1 MKSSV
6 SMKQLT
12 LDVGQ
17 APLPRLANF
26 VAGPNA
32 EALQHLELWAKAG
45 TRSSLPIYIWGPNG
59 TGKSHLMTGVQQCLI
74 EQGQLYGSIT
84 AQDHEPA
91 AFDERWA
98 AVFLDDVHIYSEV
111 QQHAAFVW
119 LVQAQAHQTGVLA
132 CGLLPPADLKLRD
145 DLRSRFGWGH
155 VWALRLMGDDER
167 RTVLHNAAHER
178 GLHLNPDVM
187 DFILVRFSRDL
198 SHLMQ
203 LLDHLDRFALQ
214 TQRSISIPMIKD
226 MLQVT

>member
-6 SMKQLT
+6 LMKQLA
-12 LDVGQ
+12 LDVGL
-17 APLPRLANF
+17 APLQRLANF

-32 EALQHLELWAKAG
+32 EALQHLQLWAQAG
-45 TRSSLPIYIWGPNG
+45 TRSPVPMYLWGPG
-59 TGKSHLMTGVQQCLI
+59 GSGKSHLLTGVQQCLI
-74 EQGQLYGSIT
+74 EQGQPYGAIT
-84 AQDHEPA
+84 AQDPEPA

-98 AVFLDDVHIYSEV
+98 AVFLDDVHSYSAV

-145 DLRSRFGWGH
+145 DLRSRLGWGH

-167 RTVLHNAAHER
+167 RTVLHNAALER
-178 GLHLNPDVM
+178 GLHLSPDVV

-198 SHLMQ
+198 GHLMQ
-203 LLDHLDRFALQ
+203 LLDHLDSFALQ

-226 MLQVT
+226 MLQGS